1 MCGRGTSIRPTAAND
16 IPLVRGAVRLAW
28 LKTLGAVGVKSFMA
42 TSGLG
47 YRFVCHTRDLANFPF
62 YFPRA
67 YKAELQLCAA
77 WLLQESSPVVY
88 DIGAND
94 GFFSTHL
101 AQMLEHRASTI
112 FAFEPV
118 PTTFA
123 KLVRSVQYLDLN
135 HSIRPVAAAVVD
147 NAGPVRIG
155 YSERNSLEAQ
165 VVHRQPNPQARD
177 KLAHAEGI
185 TLDDFY
191 ASVGAFP
198 GLLKIDAEGSE
209 VAVLRG
215 AKGLL
220 SRSDRPAILFE
231 YNPTT
236 LKECGA
242 STLTLL
248 NLLRG
253 YALHYVDDLRG
264 QKFPFGSL
272 IRDAEKI
279 DWICNLFAVP
289 LAETSARRWQ
299 SVLKRLA

>member
-123 KLVRSVQYLDLN
+123 KLVRSVQCLDLN

-236 LKECGA
+236 LIECGA